1 MPRKPLDRARAGHSS
16 ALRNA
21 RQEVPHPTRKVCPI
35 DGGAGVER
43 RMTAA
48 VVYASQT
55 KASSATDLSGRCN
68 IENRTDLEAN
78 TMTDDNKGPTAWR
91 AAFGSLIE
99 LAHQPAWR
107 TTPPR
112 FVVKQGRL
120 SPWWS
125 PVLWLARRP
134 SAWSAWRNVV
144 VSSDL
149 LDQPPNRYLLAHE
162 LGHLAHRHHARYL
175 ATTVWVVGLGI
186 LLATLGP
193 TWPVAARAT
202 GLILFLCGVGHMI
215 GLCSLR
221 SEYEADRFAAQLI
234 GTSATVEGVA
244 QHARKV
250 DGVLQRSAQL
260 RIEALAKR
268 RPKAAPVG

>member
-1 MPRKPLDRARAGHSS
+1 M
-16 ALRNA
+16 
-21 RQEVPHPTRKVCPI
+21 
-35 DGGAGVER
+35 
-43 RMTAA
+43 
-48 VVYASQT
+48 VYASQT

-78 TMTDDNKGPTAWR
+78 TMTDDNKGPTAWH
-91 AAFGSLIE
+91 AAFDSLIE
-99 LAHQPAWR
+99 AAQQPAWR

-112 FVVKQGRL
+112 FVVKQGRF

-149 LDQPPNRYLLAHE
+149 LDQTPNRYLLAHE
-162 LGHLAHRHHARYL
+162 LGHLAHRHHARYM

-193 TWPVAARAT
+193 TWPVVARAA

-221 SEYEADRFAAQLI
+221 SEHEADRFAATLI
-234 GTSATVEGVA
+234 GERATIAGIEG
-244 QHARKV
+244 HARTVGGK
-250 DGVLQRSAQL
+250 LQRSARL
-260 RIEALAKR
+260 RIEALTKR

>member
-1 MPRKPLDRARAGHSS
+1 M
-16 ALRNA
+16 
-21 RQEVPHPTRKVCPI
+21 
-35 DGGAGVER
+35 
-43 RMTAA
+43 
-48 VVYASQT
+48 
-55 KASSATDLSGRCN
+55 
-68 IENRTDLEAN
+68 
-78 TMTDDNKGPTAWR
+78 
-91 AAFGSLIE
+91 
-99 LAHQPAWR
+99 
-107 TTPPR
+107 
-112 FVVKQGRL
+112 
-120 SPWWS
+120 
-125 PVLWLARRP
+125 
-134 SAWSAWRNVV
+134 
-144 VSSDL
+144 
-149 LDQPPNRYLLAHE
+149 
-162 LGHLAHRHHARYL
+162 

-186 LLATLGP
+186 LLAALGP
-193 TWPVAARAT
+193 AWPVAARAT

>member
-1 MPRKPLDRARAGHSS
+1 M
-16 ALRNA
+16 
-21 RQEVPHPTRKVCPI
+21 
-35 DGGAGVER
+35 R
-43 RMTAA
+43 RTTAA
-48 VVYASQT
+48 VVYALQT

-68 IENRTDLEAN
+68 IENQPDLEAN

-91 AAFGSLIE
+91 AAFESLIE
-99 LAHQPAWR
+99 AAKQPAWR

-112 FVVKQGRL
+112 FVVKQGRF

-193 TWPVAARAT
+193 AWPVEARAT
-202 GLILFLCGVGHMI
+202 GLVLFLCGVGHMI

-221 SEYEADRFAAQLI
+221 SEYEADLFAAQLI
-234 GTSATVEGVA
+234 GKPATVEGIA
-244 QHARKV
+244 HHARKV
-250 DGVLQRSAQL
+250 DGALQRSAQL
-260 RIEALAKR
+260 RIEALTKR
-268 RPKAAPVG
+268 RQKAAPVG